1 MNALVLALPG
11 SERMAQRLSE
21 LAGVPIGIIESRR
34 FPDGEAY
41 VRLETDCAGRIVVL
55 VCTLDRPDE
64 KFLRLVFLADAV
76 RDLGAIGVGL
86 IAPYLAYLR
95 QDRRFRA
102 GEAITSRTFAAL
114 VSGHVDWL
122 VTVDPHL
129 HRYNSLAEI
138 YGVPT
143 SVVHAAPAL
152 AEWIGA
158 HVDRPLV
165 VGPDA
170 ESQQWVQDVAARAGA
185 PFVVL
190 AKIRHGDRHVDVSAP
205 DVDACRAHRGCTPVV
220 LDDIVSSARTMVEAV
235 GRLRAA
241 GLGPPVCV
249 GVHAVLAPGT
259 EQAILDAGARAVVT
273 TTSIAHPTN
282 AIDLGPLLSSALRE
296 RVS

>member
-152 AEWIGA
+152 AEWIGEIGRA
-158 HVDRPLV
+158 HV
-165 VGPDA
+165 
-170 ESQQWVQDVAARAGA
+170 
-185 PFVVL
+185 
-190 AKIRHGDRHVDVSAP
+190 
-205 DVDACRAHRGCTPVV
+205 
-220 LDDIVSSARTMVEAV
+220 
-235 GRLRAA
+235 
-241 GLGPPVCV
+241 
-249 GVHAVLAPGT
+249 
-259 EQAILDAGARAVVT
+259 
-273 TTSIAHPTN
+273 
-282 AIDLGPLLSSALRE
+282 
-296 RVS
+296 